1 MLTYYAFLLLM
12 SQVVTRQLNHSST
25 FARLSA
31 KQLLE
36 FREALDEMLLD
47 DQLLILL
54 NADYG
59 MFWTS
64 TLRVTDIARNN
75 SCARDMKTIMR
86 GLVKLEKWAIAC
98 MSAILRKKR
107 KHSIILGTDAAGK
120 PQPGVT
126 GGAVI
131 WPGSYELC
139 LQLYRNS
146 QNVSFQGRYCSL
158 FYPYG
163 TPESRIVPFGVNV
176 GVCVP
181 SSCGL
186 ADVIDIF
193 SLRHPSVVAFE
204 PLSIC
209 HLYPSE
215 LDRDEWY
222 WIAIS
227 LTSIILALLVIGSI
241 TEAILYT
248 RWWYQYEYTEP
259 YSLESDGPLTQ
270 KATRLIVG
278 VYAELPSNGS
288 EPSTSWNPNETL
300 LAGKIDYLAYRTNL
314 INCHPTLVLPCA
326 YSLPFN
332 AWKLWCATPQL
343 RTGPDG
349 IKREHPLTCLD
360 GIRFFAMVWIIFA
373 HCSAFSVLSAN
384 NPILAAQK
392 IFHEPSA
399 EVIMVG
405 TLSVDIFFFMSGLL
419 TTYITMERFWHVKNT
434 AARVKFWAMYVVHR
448 FIRLTPMYMLVLIL
462 YTGLFIHSNDGP
474 LFPQDPNKS
483 DITFCKKNWYVTY
496 LNNLIRS
503 DETCIGWTWYLA
515 NDMQFSLVL
524 APIFITLT
532 AWNQLA
538 GLIFAISLI
547 ISGTAAYGGISYA
560 YNFGILPYDSTE
572 FYRVYVT
579 PYTRWGTYAIGM
591 ILGWILL
598 KYPTLRIRRTVR
610 NIFLVPI
617 VGLSIA
623 ALLILPIM
631 YGPHEMTKH
640 MVPIWDLG
648 TEIAYVSLSRP
659 VFILGVAIVV
669 YLCATDWAEPVR
681 LFFSWSA
688 FRLPARL
695 TYGAYL
701 FHLIVLS
708 YKYGGA
714 KLPMMIDTQTW
725 VFTFFSVICPSY
737 LGSFIL
743 TMATD
748 SPVLALERYL
758 RSDRS

>member
-1 MLTYYAFLLLM
+1 MFTYYAFLLLM
-12 SQVVTRQLNHSST
+12 GKIVANQLTQVPT
-25 FARLSA
+25 FEKLSKKA
-31 KQLLE
+31 TFGIHQ
-36 FREALDEMLLD
+36 ALDEMVLD
-47 DQLLILL
+47 SQWLKLL

-59 MFWTS
+59 KHWTS
-64 TLRVTDIARNN
+64 TLTVTVRTRND
-75 SCARDMKTIMR
+75 SCARDIKTIIR
-86 GLVKLEKWAIAC
+86 GLMKLEKWALAW
-98 MSAILRKKR
+98 A
-107 KHSIILGTDAAGK
+107 DAAGK
-120 PQPGVT
+120 PQPGVM
-126 GGAVI
+126 GGAII

-139 LQLYRNS
+139 LQLSGDS
-146 QNVSFQGRYCSL
+146 QNASFQGRYCSL

-163 TPESRIVPFGVNV
+163 TPKSRIIPFGVNL

-186 ADVIDIF
+186 ADVVDIF
-193 SLRHPSVVAFE
+193 SLRYPSVVALE

-222 WIAIS
+222 WIAIL
-227 LTSIILALLVIGSI
+227 LTSVILTLLVIGSI
-241 TEAILYT
+241 TEAILYI
-248 RWWYQYEYTEP
+248 RWWHQYEYTEP
-259 YSLESDGPLTQ
+259 CSSDVLEAGGPLLQ
-270 KATRLIVG
+270 KATMIG

-288 EPSTSWNPNETL
+288 EPSTSEHPNQPL
-300 LAGKIDYLAYRTNL
+300 LAGKIDYPAYRTNL
-314 INCHPTLVLPCA
+314 IDCHPTLVFPCA

-332 AWKLWCATPQL
+332 AWKLWYATPQM

-360 GIRFFAMVWIIFA
+360 GIRFFAMVWIIFG
-373 HCSAFSVLSAN
+373 HCSAFSILFAN

-392 IFHEPSA
+392 VFHEPSA

-419 TTYITMERFWHVKNT
+419 TTYITMERFWHVT
-434 AARVKFWAMYVVHR
+434 DTPARVKFWAVYVVRR
-448 FIRLTPMYMLVLIL
+448 FIRLTPMYMLVLIM

-474 LFPQDPNKS
+474 FFPQDPNKS
-483 DITFCKKNWYVTY
+483 DIRFCKKNWYVTY
-496 LNNLIRS
+496 LNNLIRPN
-503 DETCIGWTWYLA
+503 EICIGWTWYLA

-532 AWNQLA
+532 AWNQLS
-538 GLIFAISLI
+538 GLVFAISLI

-572 FYRVYVT
+572 FYRVYIT

-631 YGPHEMTKH
+631 YGPHELTKH
-640 MVPIWDLG
+640 MLPIWDKG

-669 YLCATDWAEPVR
+669 YLCATRWAEPVR
-681 LFFSWSA
+681 LFFGWSA

-701 FHLIVLS
+701 FHLIVIG

-714 KLPMMIDTQTW
+714 KLPLMVDTQTW
-725 VFTFFSVICPSY
+725 VFTFFSVICLSY

-758 RSDRS
+758 RSGRS